1 MAEDLLPDVGG
12 KVRTLRQRRG
22 LSLRELAERSTLSVN
37 TISLVE
43 RGLMAPSVVTLHK
56 LATALGVKITFFFEE
71 PEAREVIFTKAGQRP
86 RAWGAGVLMENLGSG
101 LANQSVELLFIQL
114 EAKARSGEQP
124 VAHTGHEFIL
134 CLAGKIEYEIGG
146 RRYRLEEGDSLLFE
160 ARLPHQ
166 WHNPS
171 DGLATALLVFQ
182 AAEGREESVQRH
194 LTPARDQKPAA

>member
-1 MAEDLLPDVGG
+1 MEEDLLPDVGA

-37 TISLVE
+37 TISLLE
-43 RGLMAPSVVTLHK
+43 RGLMAPSIVTLQK
-56 LATALGVKITFFFEE
+56 LAMALGVKITFFFEE
-71 PEAREVIFTKAGQRP
+71 PEAREVIFTKASQRP
-86 RAWGAGVLMENLGSG
+86 RAWGTGVLMENLGSG

-114 EAKARSGEQP
+114 EAEARSGEQP
-124 VAHTGHEFIL
+124 VAHTGHEFVL

-146 RRYRLEEGDSLLFE
+146 RHYRLEEGDSLLFE
-160 ARLPHQ
+160 ARLPHR

-171 DGLATALLVFQ
+171 DDLATAILVFQ

-194 LTPARDQKPAA
+194 LTPAGD

>member
-1 MAEDLLPDVGG
+1 MEEDLLPDVGA

-43 RGLMAPSVVTLHK
+43 RGLMAPSVVTLQK

-71 PEAREVIFTKAGQRP
+71 PEAQEVIFTKASQRP

-146 RRYRLEEGDSLLFE
+146 RHYRLEEGDSLLFE

-166 WHNPS
+166 WRNPS
-171 DGLATALLVFQ
+171 DSLATAILVFQ
-182 AAEGREESVQRH
+182 ATEGREESVQRH
-194 LTPARDQKPAA
+194 LTPAGDQKPAA